1 MLWVLACQAF
11 FGEDKEAGK
20 GKRLDTIRVWV
31 YIIFCIQYPNIDREV
46 IFMDEVQLFKHITV
60 FSLEQATVLPYLT
73 FRLAEEGANVIRMEH
88 PIYGDPNRR
97 VGDDVLKEDR
107 MFSYYLSI
115 NAGKKALTLDLGTPE
130 GQEIF
135 KKLIAKLKVDI
146 FATNQL
152 PRNYAKLGVEYE
164 MLKKIK
170 EDIIWL
176 GMTGFGPQSNEAA
189 YDPVL
194 QARGGLMELTGEKG
208 GAPQVMGIPLPDM
221 GASEHGYGLL
231 MKALFKRAVTGRG
244 SRIDLSMFESTVS
257 WLTQAITHTVS
268 FHKKVSRRG
277 NTHEFFAPVSV
288 YETKDGYAYVAV
300 GNDKQW
306 ETMTKIPGFE
316 SLYKNEY
323 ERNAGRIADVDNLNH
338 AIKAITKKFSTDEL
352 IEIFNKAT
360 IAISKVNAIEDVVR
374 DPLVNPNLIRSRDP
388 KTGMEI
394 TLAPPPTNNPYL
406 KSINRMMSF
415 PPRFGEHNEEIYG
428 GLLGYRSA
436 QLKEYKEKN
445 II

>member
-1 MLWVLACQAF
+1 M
-11 FGEDKEAGK
+11 EE
-20 GKRLDTIRVWV
+20 I
-31 YIIFCIQYPNIDREV
+31 N
-46 IFMDEVQLFKHITV
+46 LFKNITV
-60 FSLEQATVLPYLT
+60 LSLEQATVLPYLT
-73 FRLAEEGANVIRMEH
+73 LRLAEDGANVIRLEH

-97 VGDDVLKEDR
+97 VGDNVLGEDR

-115 NAGKKALTLDLGTPE
+115 NAGKKALTLDLATPE
-130 GQEIF
+130 GQKILRE
-135 KKLIAKLKVDI
+135 LILKLKVDI

-152 PRNYAKLGVEYE
+152 PRNYAKLGIEYE
-164 MLKKIK
+164 TLKQIK

-194 QARGGLMELTGEKG
+194 QARGGLMDLTGEKG
-208 GAPQVMGIPLPDM
+208 GSPQVMGIPLPDM

-231 MKALFKRAVTGRG
+231 MKALFKRAVTGQG

-257 WLTQAITHTVS
+257 WLTQPITHTVT
-268 FHKKVSRRG
+268 FKKKVTRRG

-288 YETKDGYAYVAV
+288 YETMDGYAYIAV

-316 SLYKNEY
+316 SLAKKEY
-323 ERNAGRIADVDNLNH
+323 ERNAGRIADVDNLNR
-338 AIKAITKKFSTDEL
+338 AINAITKKFKTAEL

-360 IAISKVNAIEDVVR
+360 IPISKVNSVEEVVE
-374 DPLVNPNLIRSRDP
+374 DPLVKPNLIRSKDP
-388 KTGMEI
+388 KTGLEI
-394 TLAPPPTNNPYL
+394 TIAPPPYMTPYL
-406 KSINRMMSF
+406 KSVNRVLSF

-428 GLLGYRSA
+428 GLLGYSSE
-436 QLKEYKEKN
+436 QLKALKEKN

>member
-1 MLWVLACQAF
+1 MNDANVL
-11 FGEDKEAGK
+11 K
-20 GKRLDTIRVWV
+20 
-31 YIIFCIQYPNIDREV
+31 N
-46 IFMDEVQLFKHITV
+46 ITV
-60 FSLEQATVLPYLT
+60 LSLEQATVLPYLT
-73 FRLAEEGANVIRMEH
+73 LRLAEDGAHVIRMEH
-88 PIYGDPNRR
+88 PVYGDPNRR
-97 VGDDVLKEDR
+97 VGDNVLNEDR

-130 GQEIF
+130 GQEIL
-135 KKLIAKLKVDI
+135 KKLILKLKVDI

-152 PRNYAKLGVEYE
+152 PRNYAKLGIEYE

-176 GMTGFGPQSNEAA
+176 GMTGFGPHSNEAA

-208 GAPQVMGIPLPDM
+208 ESPQVMGIPLPDM

-231 MKALFKRAVTGRG
+231 MKALFKRAVTGQG

-257 WLTQAITHTVS
+257 WLTQAITHTVT
-268 FHKKVSRRG
+268 FKKKVTRRG

-316 SLYKNEY
+316 SLHKKEY
-323 ERNAGRIADVDNLNH
+323 ERNAGRIADVENLNN
-338 AIKAITKKFSTDEL
+338 AINAVTKKFATQEL
-352 IEIFNKAT
+352 VDIFNKAT
-360 IAISKVNAIEDVVR
+360 IAISKVNTIEEVVR
-374 DPLVNPNLIRSRDP
+374 DPLVKPNLIRSKDS
-388 KTGMEI
+388 KTGLEI
-394 TLAPPPTNNPYL
+394 TVAPSPYTTPFL
-406 KSINRMMSF
+406 KSVNQVLSF
-415 PPRFGEHNEEIYG
+415 PPRFGEHNEEIYS
-428 GLLGYRSA
+428 GLLGYGSA
-436 QLKEYKEKN
+436 QLKGFKEKN